1 MEYKGRIFVVEDET
15 DISEMIAFNLEKE
28 GYKVFTCDNG
38 KDALAEIKAEQPDLV
53 LLDVMLPDVDGFEI
67 CKQLRAYPPTKKVPI
82 IFVSAKSQETDKV
95 VGLEI
100 GADDYLT
107 KPFSPRELVAR
118 IKAVFR
124 RVPNAAARPAEKAI
138 VETPED
144 GHHDIVIDKERHRV
158 TVDGKKVELTPT
170 EFSILSF
177 LAEHPGFVHTREKLL
192 NGVFGYDSAV
202 YDRTVDA
209 HIKSLRRKLGAA
221 KEYIETVRG
230 IGYRFRDD

>member
-1 MEYKGRIFVVEDET
+1 METKGRIFIVEDEA
-15 DISEMIAFNLEKE
+15 DIAEMVAFNLEKE
-28 GYKVFTCDNG
+28 GYKVFIAHNG
-38 KDALAEIKAEQPDLV
+38 SEALSEIKEELPDLV
-53 LLDVMLPDVDGFEI
+53 LLDVMLPDADGFEI
-67 CKQLRAYPPTKKVPI
+67 CKQLRAYPPTKKTPI
-82 IFVSAKSQETDKV
+82 IFVSAKTQETDKV
-95 VGLEI
+95 VGLEL

-124 RVPNAAARPAEKAI
+124 RVPHASARPAEKAD
-138 VETPED
+138 VSASGGD
-144 GHHDIVIDKERHRV
+144 HHDIVIDKERHRV
-158 TVDGKKVELTPT
+158 TVDGKKTELTPT
-170 EFSILSF
+170 EFSILAF

-209 HIKSLRRKLGAA
+209 HIKSLRRKLGDA

-230 IGYRFRDD
+230 IGYRFKDD